1 MSEEKFLQYVWDVY
15 YYSLDER
22 WNELRNILFAFT
34 NECNSKSAMLLLYLA
49 KHNDF
54 EYLFDYMDTLRR
66 GIEID
71 LKPVEEECITAI
83 HNGELDF
90 AKYLI
95 GFMSSRGKGTHQ
107 EVNIPYVDFA
117 YNYKNY
123 KLNNKRY
130 SSVDDDLDIEDE
142 LYDELQDK
150 RVIKDIVSP
159 DRLTSLKKEFM
170 MGEFNNIDTYTCT
183 DRKGQYHTYAKVNEE
198 IEDIDIE
205 QLLADVDHQI
215 YLSKMDKAKS
225 LVKTGLLKTKGFD
238 PDLVRAYNDLYNDPR
253 IERLERHIC
262 PPRVE
267 DDSYNIL
274 YDFNYNIKDI
284 DALVNFAFRNKELD
298 LSNYTD
304 EEKGLIYAI
313 ISREAYKR
321 SDTKLGVKYF
331 RLACN
336 YYKKYPEVNYF
347 LKYIDDNKGNL
358 NYQVVRSLSDA
369 VRLELKLK

>member
-1 MSEEKFLQYVWDVY
+1 MSEEKFLQYVYDVY
-15 YYSLDER
+15 YYSLEER
-22 WNELRNILFAFT
+22 WTEVRNILFVFT
-34 NECNSKSAMLLLYLA
+34 NECKSKSAMLLLFLA
-49 KHNDF
+49 KHYDF
-54 EYLFDYMDTLRR
+54 EYLFEYMDTLRR
-66 GIEID
+66 GMEID
-71 LKPVEEECITAI
+71 LTEVQDDCITAI

-95 GFMSSRGKGTHQ
+95 DFMCSRGKGTHQ
-107 EVNIPYVDFA
+107 ELNLPYVDFA
-117 YNYKNY
+117 YKFKNY
-123 KLNNKRY
+123 KLRNKEY
-130 SSVDDDLDIEDE
+130 VTLDDDLDLEDK

-159 DRLTSLKKEFM
+159 DRLTSQKKEFM
-170 MGEFNNIDTYTCT
+170 MDEFNNIDRYTCT

-198 IEDIDIE
+198 LEDIDIE
-205 QLLADVDHQI
+205 ELMGEVDHLI
-215 YLSKMDKAKS
+215 YLGKTDKAKA
-225 LVKTGLLKTKGFD
+225 LVRNALLKTKGFD
-238 PDLVRAYNDLYNDPR
+238 PDLVRLYNDLFQDPR

-262 PPRVE
+262 PPRVV

-274 YDFNYNIKDI
+274 YNFNYNIKDI
-284 DALVNFAFRNKELD
+284 DTLVNLAFRNKELD

-321 SDTKLGVKYF
+321 SDSKTGVKYF

-358 NYQVVRSLSDA
+358 NYQVVRSLPDA